1 MKGRRLSD
9 DRTEAAARKAKRQHS
24 QKLDGDQ
31 AMREYRQSQIATRDK
46 TEKLKALRLARD
58 AEAAR
63 LAAEEKAAPARR
75 KRKTIP

>member
-1 MKGRRLSD
+1 LSD
-9 DRTEAAARKAKRQHS
+9 DRTEAAARKAKRLQG

-58 AEAAR
+58 AEQAR
-63 LAAEEKAAPARR
+63 LAAEKAANPARR
-75 KRKTIP
+75 KRKTAP